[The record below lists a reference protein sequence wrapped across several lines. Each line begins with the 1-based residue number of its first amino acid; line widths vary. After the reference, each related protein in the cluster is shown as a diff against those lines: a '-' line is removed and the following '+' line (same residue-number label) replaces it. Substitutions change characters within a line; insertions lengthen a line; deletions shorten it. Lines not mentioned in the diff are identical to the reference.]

1 MAYLHKDIKKSGL
14 LVYLVSIFAITLWG
28 ISYIWTDMLIELDIP
43 VHTYYTQTVYW
54 VPPRFFVESLTK
66 SIVFAIIVTGIC
78 CLRGFEAGEDS
89 LGIGR
94 ATTSSVV
101 TSIIV
106 IIVADTLM
114 ARMFNMIFYGSAV

>member
-1 MAYLHKDIKKSGL
+1 MADGDGVEDDVARGRGKALLAAEDGALGGGAAPAFPGL
-14 LVYLVSIFAITLWG
+14 
-28 ISYIWTDMLIELDIP
+28 
-43 VHTYYTQTVYW
+43 
-54 VPPRFFVESLTK
+54 PP
-66 SIVFAIIVTGIC
+66 G
-78 CLRGFEAGEDS
+78 GFEAEEDS